1 MNRTTSIAWNEPS
14 QLQGL
19 LARFPYMFSLAE
31 SDRRRA
37 YVFFRGWMPT
47 FALMCEQIDE
57 ILGSDKRDF
66 KWTRVREKFG
76 APSLV
81 YQMRGQ
87 ARHVIHA
94 HRPTEVRRIYCAPS
108 AMFDPSAVA
117 IQEAVLLTEVAL
129 RGACIVCGKSSSIV
143 NAGGPWASLCAEH
156 QTSVFIESLKGR
168 SLWGAAEL
176 RED

>member
-31 SDRRRA
+31 ADRRRA

-57 ILGSDKRDF
+57 ILGAEKRDF
-66 KWTRVREKFG
+66 KWNKIREKFG
-76 APSLV
+76 APSLS
-81 YQMRGQ
+81 YEMRGQ

-94 HRPTEVRRIYCAPS
+94 HRPTEVRRILCASQECFEPL
-108 AMFDPSAVA
+108 AVA
-117 IQEAVLLTEVAL
+117 IQDVVLAAELVL
-129 RGACIVCGKSSSIV
+129 REECIVCGMSSTII
-143 NAGGPWASLCAEH
+143 NACGPWATLCPEH
-156 QTSVFIESLKGR
+156 QTSDFIESLEGR
-168 SLWGAAEL
+168 SLWATAGL
-176 RED
+176 VVD